1 METSEKQPHALLA
14 QLVDEEMKR
23 PPTARELKKFENF
36 DGLPPHRRLQ
46 TNAAGKRIGTYP
58 TLSVTK
64 LFEIK
69 SILIYALVRI
79 YEFQIEDVKVLFRA
93 EDTGTIEKFL
103 AVGDQIGPASEFAA
117 EIQESVRNTA
127 EAVIDAAP
135 PAVNGEKQRMAI
147 LVAPKHPKM
156 RKLKQPELKIVR
168 NIMVFLLVKRFSINR
183 FDVRAILN
191 YPTSGDI
198 WYMWRIG
205 ERLLQ
210 LEGYPRGD
218 RERVLAAARIFIAK
232 R

>member
-1 METSEKQPHALLA
+1 METAEKQPQSLLA

-36 DGLPPHRRLQ
+36 DGLPPHRRLL
-46 TNAAGKRIGTYP
+46 TNAAGHRIATYP

-69 SILIYALVRI
+69 AILIYALVRI
-79 YEFQIEDVKVLFRA
+79 YEFEIEDVKALFRA
-93 EDTGTIEKFL
+93 EDVGTVEKFL
-103 AVGDQIGPASEFAA
+103 TVGDEIGPKSELAMR
-117 EIQESVRNTA
+117 IQEAVRNTA
-127 EAVIDAAP
+127 EAVVDAAP
-135 PAVNGEKQRMAI
+135 AAVNDEKQRVAM
-147 LVAPKHPKM
+147 LVAPKHLKM
-156 RKLKQPELKIVR
+156 RKLKQPEIKLVK
-168 NIMVFLLVKRFSINR
+168 NIIVFLLMRRFDINR

-191 YPTSGDI
+191 YPTGEQIRS
-198 WYMWRIG
+198 MWRLG

-218 RERVLAAARIFIAK
+218 RERVLAAARVFIAK